1 VSAACLGGPAAVPLQ
16 AGCQHALRLDRH
28 LHHIRGGAAGVRDQ
42 LHVLVGGLLPYHK
55 HDAVN
60 KASQHPPLVTQLQDN
75 REGVGGG
82 KEGGG
87 VCGGGG
93 EGGGRCVCVCGWIM
107 SAARNCTTQGGQCQ
121 AAPCGG
127 CQSAAALQTCMC
139 CGAVVSC
146 VMWVWPLGCVVSS
159 LLLLLPP
166 GPQAVC

>member
-1 VSAACLGGPAAVPLQ
+1 
-16 AGCQHALRLDRH
+16 
-28 LHHIRGGAAGVRDQ
+28 VRDQ

-93 EGGGRCVCVCGWIM
+93 EGGGRCVCVCVW
-107 SAARNCTTQGGQCQ
+107 GG
-121 AAPCGG
+121 GG
-127 CQSAAALQTCMC
+127 
-139 CGAVVSC
+139 VDHVSC
-146 VMWVWPLGCVVSS
+146 PQLHDPGRAMSGSTLWGLSVRCCLANVYVLWRGCVVCHVGVATGLCGKFAAAAAAARSTSS
-159 LLLLLPP
+159 MLTARPHPAGTAAHFASSAAVLLLL
-166 GPQAVC
+166 